1 MVVTFEG
8 SEQLK
13 MLFHGEVGV
22 QDVVLRAHA
31 EVLTNVRHL
40 FIDVHA
46 ERGVEGDVEGM
57 LEVVKGVSSGELI
70 GALSFGICMSLFMVR
85 G

>member
-13 MLFHGEVGV
+13 MFLDGEVGI

-46 ERGVEGDVEGM
+46 
-57 LEVVKGVSSGELI
+57 
-70 GALSFGICMSLFMVR
+70 
-85 G
+85 

>member
-1 MVVTFEG
+1 MRLGYRQGLVICNKGSVGGWKGVGVVVTFEG

-13 MLFHGEVGV
+13 MFLDGEVGI

-46 ERGVEGDVEGM
+46 
-57 LEVVKGVSSGELI
+57 
-70 GALSFGICMSLFMVR
+70 
-85 G
+85 